1 MFSPFCVNLRAFT
14 SKIENIDKRLT
25 HLLPTL
31 HNIFYFCSIFLKE
44 EEVHVGCE
52 LRHGAQHK
60 GDGGQDHHGQR
71 QEGVDLGN
79 KRLFSSFFYSILPGL
94 PRMFPGILSSSR
106 DIFSGAHT
114 CCHRNPLP
122 SDVPHIFVGTDSQ
135 IQFPGGF

>member
-1 MFSPFCVNLRAFT
+1 MVKCIYISLSFRNNYCHSFNHQIILIFSKTCGRQYRKDFWGIFSPFCVNLRAFT

-52 LRHGAQHK
+52 LRHGAQHE

-71 QEGVDLGN
+71 QEGVDLDN
-79 KRLFSSFFYSILPGL
+79 KKLFSWFFFFNFLGL
-94 PRMFPGILSSSR
+94 KI
-106 DIFSGAHT
+106 IT
-114 CCHRNPLP
+114 N
-122 SDVPHIFVGTDSQ
+122 I
-135 IQFPGGF
+135 